1 MEKLLQEFEN
11 KEPEVVFEW
20 QDSETSAKGWIVI
33 NSLRGGAAA
42 GGTRMRIGVTKNEVL
57 SLAKTMEVKFV
68 VAGPNIGGGK
78 SGIDFDP
85 KDPRK
90 KDVLKRWFKAAKP
103 ILKSYY
109 GTGGDMNV
117 DEVEEV
123 IPFCKNEGI
132 LFPLEGIVSGHFQLE
147 GDEKNKIIDQLST
160 GVPLEVTSKN
170 LLPLGLSLIHI

>member
-57 SLAKTMEVKFV
+57 SLAKTMEVKFA

-90 KDVLKRWFKAAKP
+90 RDVLKR
-103 ILKSYY
+103 
-109 GTGGDMNV
+109 
-117 DEVEEV
+117 
-123 IPFCKNEGI
+123 
-132 LFPLEGIVSGHFQLE
+132 
-147 GDEKNKIIDQLST
+147 
-160 GVPLEVTSKN
+160 
-170 LLPLGLSLIHI
+170 